1 LGEKGGEERE
11 ERRGEERRGEE
22 RRGEERRGEE
32 IIRNTCS
39 EGPLSFS
46 LKDSMGQGFPFGK
59 SSYPEPQQTLRK
71 EVGALCCPWSTQT
84 GREERTDIDGRL
96 CTT

>member
-22 RRGEERRGEE
+22 R
-32 IIRNTCS
+32 
-39 EGPLSFS
+39 GPLSFS